1 MASAL
6 SSDLNEEYEAL
17 LQFLYQAPIALVQS
31 TLDGEITLI
40 NSMSAQLLMPLS
52 PDGNL
57 ANLFDV
63 LAPAAPHL
71 RGLVDAHS
79 GSEGLICESLQ
90 LALGEP
96 QADGTASKTLALR
109 LVKLD
114 ATTLMASV
122 SDISS
127 TVQEQQLRLAM
138 RLRNVARIDSLTAM
152 PNRTVV
158 LERINNALENLST
171 DPCYLFAVVF
181 VNVDRFRV
189 INATFGPAAGDDLLR
204 LMAGRLNRTIR
215 LREPTGQPQLPVQT
229 AARLG
234 GDEFVVVLGGVRG
247 VDDVRGVAQR
257 LTEAMCKPY
266 GIGEQ
271 QVHVSVS
278 IGVVVSG
285 PSGGDADS
293 VLQNASLAMREAK
306 RMGGARYCIFEPE
319 MELLARRRGS
329 LESELRQAL
338 AGGEL
343 FVVYQPIVD
352 MVNGGVAGVEAL
364 VRWRHPVRG
373 TVSPVE
379 FIGIA
384 EETGL
389 IGPLGKLVLN
399 VACHQFVAWQRLLGA
414 RAPQIL
420 SVNLSRAQLIEPA
433 LVDMVRLALQ
443 SSGLAAEQLQLE
455 VTESLAAQ
463 DEHIRAR
470 LQQLK
475 ALGLSIALDDF
486 GTGYSSLASLHQLP
500 VDVVKI
506 DRSFVIQAES
516 SAHHRVLIE
525 ATVRVARSLGMQT
538 VAEGIE
544 TEGQAAVLAALHCD
558 KGQGY
563 LFARPLPA
571 EEAIAW
577 IAAYQPGLPT
587 RDAAAPVAP
596 AQKLLECL
604 EQTHIAVALFDP
616 QERMAY
622 ANRSFLRGYWD
633 GLDGL
638 PTWEDIMRRSH
649 SRRRGLLIET
659 NDIDSW
665 IARVRSTYRQQPRRI
680 FESDMADGSWM
691 RVVEET
697 RADGWQLI
705 VATDVTSLKANE
717 AELRRAHDVALVASI
732 TDPLTELPNRR
743 CVFERLAERMAE
755 ASALRIPLTVAA
767 IDLDNFKAINDNHG
781 HAVGDQVL
789 VWFARRLAAS
799 VRQHDAV
806 GRIGGEEFLLVL
818 ANTGWEGAGRVL
830 AGLRAALYEEPL
842 PFKSIGLQVRF
853 SAGVAEGQVGD
864 SAESLCQRADQGL
877 YQAKAEGRNRD
888 CFVAAPSSANALAL
902 RLVRPPAGV

>member
-1 MASAL
+1 MTQDSRAAA
-6 SSDLNEEYEAL
+6 YEAL
-17 LQFLYQAPIALVQS
+17 LQFLYQTPIGLVQA
-31 TLDGEITLI
+31 TLDGEITMI
-40 NSMSAQLLMPLS
+40 NPMSAQLLMPLA
-52 PDGNL
+52 PGGNL
-57 ANLFDV
+57 VNLFDV
-63 LAPAAPHL
+63 LAPLAPQL
-71 RGLVDAHS
+71 RGLVASHS
-79 GSEGLICESLQ
+79 GSDGVICESLR

-96 QADGTASKTLALR
+96 EADGIAPKTLAVR

-114 ATTLMASV
+114 AGTLMASV
-122 SDISS
+122 SDVSFV
-127 TVQEQQLRLAM
+127 VQQEQLRLAT
-138 RLRNVARIDSLTAM
+138 RLRAVTRIDSLTSM
-152 PNRTVV
+152 PNRAVV
-158 LERINNALENLST
+158 LERIENALENARA
-171 DPCYLFAVVF
+171 DPGYLFAVMF
-181 VNVDRFRV
+181 VNGDRFSG
-189 INATFGPAAGDDLLR
+189 INVTLGPAAGDDLLR
-204 LMAGRLNRTIR
+204 RMAGRLKRTIR
-215 LREPTGQPQLPVQT
+215 LREAADRPLLPVQT

-247 VDDVRGVAQR
+247 VDDVHSIAQR
-257 LTEAMCKPY
+257 LTQAMCRPY

-271 QVHVSVS
+271 QVHASVS
-278 IGVVVSG
+278 IGVVVHG
-285 PSGGDADS
+285 PAGGNADS
-293 VLQNASLAMREAK
+293 VLQNASIAMREAK
-306 RMGGARYCIFEPE
+306 RMGGARYCIFESE
-319 MELLARRRGS
+319 MKERARRRGS

-338 AGGEL
+338 TGGEL

-352 MVNGGVAGVEAL
+352 LVNGSVAGVEAL

-399 VACHQFVAWQRLLGA
+399 EACHQFVAWQRLLGE
-414 RAPQIL
+414 RAPRLL
-420 SVNLSRAQLIEPA
+420 SVNLSRAQLVESS

-443 SSGLAAEQLQLE
+443 DSGLAVEHLQLE

-463 DEHIRAR
+463 DERIQAR
-470 LQQLK
+470 LHELK
-475 ALGLSIALDDF
+475 ALGLTLALDDF

-571 EEAIAW
+571 DEALDW
-577 IAAYQPGLPT
+577 IAAYRPGL
-587 RDAAAPVAP
+587 RAGDAAAPVAP

-604 EQTHIAVALFDP
+604 EQTHIAVVLFDP
-616 QERMAY
+616 LERMAY

-638 PTWEDIMRRSH
+638 PTWEDIMRQSH

-659 NDIDSW
+659 DDIDAW
-665 IARVRSTYRQQPRRI
+665 LVRVRRSYRQQTRRI
-680 FESDMADGSWM
+680 FESDMVDGRWM

-705 VATDVTSLKANE
+705 VATDVTSLKASE
-717 AELRRAHDVALVASI
+717 AELRRAHDIALVASV

-743 CVFERLAERMAE
+743 FVFERLAELMAE
-755 ASALRIPLTVAA
+755 AARLRIPLAVAA
-767 IDLDNFKAINDNHG
+767 IDLDNFKFINDNHG

-818 ANTGWEGAGRVL
+818 ANTGREGAGRVL
-830 AGLRAALYEEPL
+830 DGLRSALYGEPL
-842 PFKSIGLQVRF
+842 PFKSIGLQVCF
-853 SAGVAEGQVGD
+853 SAGVAEAHASD
-864 SAESLCQRADQGL
+864 SPESLCQRADQGL
-877 YQAKAEGRNRD
+877 YQAKAQGRNRD
-888 CFVAAPSSANALAL
+888 CFVAGPDTANALAL
-902 RLVRPPAGV
+902 RRGRPHDAQ